1 MKQPI
6 RMNRGEPTRFCKM
19 RFQFDRA
26 QKSQVDLQML
36 SLKTACQTSLIPYSK
51 PAYKPIRKFR
61 TLFFIVD
68 FDRKDW
74 QNSLNLFASCTWGQ

>member
-1 MKQPI
+1 
-6 RMNRGEPTRFCKM
+6 M

-51 PAYKPIRKFR
+51 PGLQTYQKI
-61 TLFFIVD
+61 
-68 FDRKDW
+68 
-74 QNSLNLFASCTWGQ
+74 QNAILYRGL